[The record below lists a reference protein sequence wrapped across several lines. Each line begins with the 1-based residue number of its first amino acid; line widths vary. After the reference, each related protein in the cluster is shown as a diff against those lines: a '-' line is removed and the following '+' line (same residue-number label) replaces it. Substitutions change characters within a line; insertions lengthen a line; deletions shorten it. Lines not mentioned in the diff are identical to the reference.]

1 MPSTDQ
7 DSNTVTAVFGI
18 PGYTLKGIEKEM
30 SKHHLT
36 KLKSE
41 IMLIRLRQSI
51 DDFRRATPEEREAVV
66 TRWKSRS
73 DV

>member
-36 KLKSE
+36 ELKSE